1 MVDRDRF
8 LNDKDYENSFDI
20 RNQFSISNDNNF
32 NRFHRNLIEAA
43 ESDRKK
49 WMLINEVR
57 NSEKTKPGIYSL
69 RNVCGDYVNQTKKM
83 LTC

>member
-1 MVDRDRF
+1 MVDRDKF
-8 LNDKDYENSFDI
+8 LDDKDYENFFDLK
-20 RNQFSISNDNNF
+20 NQFSIFNDKDF
-32 NRFHRNLIEAA
+32 NSIHRHLIEAA

-57 NSEKTKPGIYSL
+57 NSEKTKPRIYNL
-69 RNVCGDYVNQTKKM
+69 RNVFGDYVTPKKL

>member
-8 LNDKDYENSFDI
+8 LNNKDYENFFDLK
-20 RNQFSISNDNNF
+20 NQFSISNDNDF

-43 ESDRKK
+43 EIDRKK

-57 NSEKTKPGIYSL
+57 NSEKTKHRIYSL
-69 RNVCGDYVNQTKKM
+69 RNVFGDYVTQTKKL